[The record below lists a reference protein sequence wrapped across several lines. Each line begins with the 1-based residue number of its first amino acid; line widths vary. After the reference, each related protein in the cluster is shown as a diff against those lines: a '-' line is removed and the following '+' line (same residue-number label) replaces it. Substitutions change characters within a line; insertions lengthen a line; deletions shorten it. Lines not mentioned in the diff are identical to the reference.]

1 MFGKMKLPHAN
12 VVPQFDN
19 NSYGTFF
26 YSIIQ
31 GLSRGQE
38 ATTLKIFLN
47 SIDPTC
53 PYDMIFCIDYL
64 LMYLRHF

>member
-1 MFGKMKLPHAN
+1 MQMLSHNLIIIVMALF
-12 VVPQFDN
+12 FD
-19 NSYGTFF
+19 
-26 YSIIQ
+26 SIIQ

-38 ATTLKIFLN
+38 ARTLQIFLH